1 MKRQNRVAFFNILS
15 TVLLQGISVFTAPL
29 IADMLGT
36 SGYGVV
42 RIYTIWVSVCAIAFT
57 LQTQGTL
64 VNARVEYPEEDQP
77 KYQSSVMAL
86 SLLVFL
92 LCSGIVLLFIR
103 PISGA
108 LQLHWFLVLL
118 ILFQSFGTFCVN
130 FLNSKFTY
138 EFKADKNMLVSL
150 AVALTTLALSVA
162 LILML
167 PEEINYYGRILALA
181 MTYGCLGIFICAYVL
196 IKGKTFYNREYWK
209 LCLTLALPVVFYN
222 LSDLV
227 LGQSDQ
233 VMIQQ
238 MLGES
243 QVGQY
248 GLAFNFGGIMF
259 TIFTALNNSWTPFFF
274 EDMKQGRREEMQRQA
289 KNFLELFTVLGV
301 GFVLLATEVYH
312 VFARDREFWDGTILI
327 PVFVTSY
334 YLNFLCTFPVN
345 FEYYHKKT
353 KVVAVVTISVS
364 LVNIGLN
371 YVLIQWVGILGA
383 ALATAFSHGLQFTAH
398 YIYVRYILKQ
408 GEYPFG
414 IRLWAKY
421 LAVFLVMAVFAMVT
435 PEWAVLRWTLG
446 AAIGLWELRRIA
458 KRKVL
463 I

>member
-15 TVLLQGISVFTAPL
+15 TLLLHGISIFTAPL
-29 IADMLGT
+29 ISRLLGT

-42 RIYTIWVSVCAIAFT
+42 RIYTIWVSVCAIAFS

-77 KYQSSVMAL
+77 KYQSSVMTL

-92 LCSGIVLLFIR
+92 LCAGVVVLFIK
-103 PISGA
+103 PISEA
-108 LQLHWFLVLL
+108 LRLHWVIVLL
-118 ILFQSFGTFCVN
+118 ILFHAFGSFCVN

-138 EFKADKNMLVSL
+138 EFKAGRNMLLSL
-150 AVALTTLALSVA
+150 GITLCSLALSVA
-162 LILML
+162 LILLL
-167 PEEINYYGRILALA
+167 PEEVNYYGRILALA
-181 MTYGCLGIFICAYVL
+181 LTYGGLGLAVCGYIL
-196 IKGKTFYNREYWK
+196 WKGRTFYHRDYWR

-238 MLGES
+238 LLSEAR
-243 QVGQY
+243 VGQY
-248 GLAFNFGGIMF
+248 GMAFGFGSIMF
-259 TIFTALNNSWTPFFF
+259 TIFTALNNSWVPFFF
-274 EDMKQGRREEMQRQA
+274 EDMKQGRRERLRGQA
-289 KNFLELFTVLGV
+289 RNFLELFTVLSV

-312 VFARDREFWDGTILI
+312 VFAREDFWDGTILI

-334 YLNFLCTFPVN
+334 YLNFLCTFPIN

-353 KVVAVVTISVS
+353 RVVAVVTITAS
-364 LVNIGLN
+364 LVNIVLN
-371 YVLIQWVGILGA
+371 YILIQSIGMIGA
-383 ALATAFSHGLQFTAH
+383 ALATAASHGLQFLMH
-398 YIYVRYILKQ
+398 YGYARYVLKK

-414 IRLWAKY
+414 IRLWAGN
-421 LAVFLVMAVFAMVT
+421 LAVFLAAAVFSALT
-435 PEWAVLRWTLG
+435 PELWWLRWGLG
-446 AAIGLWELRRIA
+446 AAVGVWELRRIIR
-458 KRKVL
+458 RKVL